1 MDLRPLGQRSG
12 LEVPAVGMGTWRTF
26 DVRDPAE
33 RVDVVDTALEVGAS
47 FFDTSPMYGRAER
60 VLAAMVEGRRGD
72 VTIATKVWASSP
84 AEQRSQVQSALEW
97 FGGRVEL
104 YQVHNLVGF
113 GSAIDLL
120 EREREAGRVT
130 AIGAT
135 HYARSAFPDLADA
148 MRSGRIDAIQ
158 VPYNPIE
165 RESEDELLPLAAE
178 LGIGVVVMR
187 PLAEGALMR
196 RAPDLIE
203 LEPLRDFG
211 VETWAQALIK
221 WVLSDPRV
229 HVAIPATSSADRMR
243 ENAAAG
249 APPWF
254 ERTERELVARLA
266 TR

>member
-113 GSAIDLL
+113 GSAID
-120 EREREAGRVT
+120 
-130 AIGAT
+130 
-135 HYARSAFPDLADA
+135 
-148 MRSGRIDAIQ
+148 
-158 VPYNPIE
+158 
-165 RESEDELLPLAAE
+165 
-178 LGIGVVVMR
+178 
-187 PLAEGALMR
+187 
-196 RAPDLIE
+196 
-203 LEPLRDFG
+203 
-211 VETWAQALIK
+211 
-221 WVLSDPRV
+221 
-229 HVAIPATSSADRMR
+229 
-243 ENAAAG
+243 
-249 APPWF
+249 
-254 ERTERELVARLA
+254 
-266 TR
+266 